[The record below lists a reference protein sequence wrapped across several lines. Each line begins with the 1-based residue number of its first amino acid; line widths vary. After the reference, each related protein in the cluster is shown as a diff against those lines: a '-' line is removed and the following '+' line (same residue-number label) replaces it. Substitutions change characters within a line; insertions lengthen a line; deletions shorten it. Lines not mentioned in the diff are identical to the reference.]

1 MAGRCSAE
9 ARPAARRRG
18 WRADVL
24 RFDSQDR
31 PELISDALLVCEAGR
46 ILAVGPHSQLAA
58 RYVGLEVIDWRGC
71 TLAPGFI
78 DLHVHASQLDVI
90 GAVSTG
96 LLDWLERHT
105 FPAEGRFSDP
115 VHAASASERFLD
127 ELLRNGVTTALAFC
141 SPHPHAADALFSS
154 ALRRGMRLVAGQA
167 LMDRNAPGT
176 LCAPVDTVLAQAEA
190 SIDRW
195 HDRDRLG
202 FALSPRFA
210 PSCSPALLTGVGEL
224 HVRHPSTWIQTHLA
238 ETRDETAWVG
248 ALFPDAR
255 SYLDVYARFG
265 LLGRRSVFAHGLQI
279 DGYDRDALREARAA
293 VAVCPSSNLFLGS
306 GLFDFRAAAVAG
318 FPWGLGSDVGAG
330 TSLSPFRTMLDA
342 YQVARLSGVTLTPGE
357 LWRRHTLC
365 AARALGL
372 GDRVGNLAPGFD
384 ADFIAIDTLATPLLA
399 RRTAAAGSLDDWLF
413 ALIVLGDDRAI
424 RRVVVAGLDA
434 ELAVEVA
441 VRGLPEP

>member
-1 MAGRCSAE
+1 MAGRCSAD
-9 ARPAARRRG
+9 APPVPGLRG

-24 RFDSQDR
+24 RFDAQER
-31 PELISDALLVCEAGR
+31 PELIADALLVAEAGR
-46 ILAVGPHSQLAA
+46 IVAVGPHSRLAP
-58 RYVGLEVIDWRGC
+58 RYVGLEVTDWRGC
-71 TLAPGFI
+71 TLAPGFV

-105 FPAEGRFSDP
+105 FPAEERFSDP
-115 VHAASASERFLD
+115 AHAAAASECFLD

-141 SPHPHAADALFSS
+141 SPHPHAADALLAS
-154 ALRRGMRLVAGQA
+154 ALRRGMRLIAGQA
-167 LMDRNAPGT
+167 LMDRNAPGA
-176 LCAPVDTVLAQAEA
+176 LCAPVDTALAQAEA

-195 HDRDRLG
+195 HGRDRLG

-210 PSCSPALLTGVGEL
+210 PSCTPALLAGVGEL
-224 HVRHPSTWIQTHLA
+224 HARHPSTWIQTHLA
-238 ETRDETAWVG
+238 ETRDETAWVD
-248 ALFPDAR
+248 ALFPDSR
-255 SYLDVYARFG
+255 SYLDVYARCG

-279 DGYDRDALREARAA
+279 DRRDRDALREAGAT

-306 GLFDFRAAAVAG
+306 GLFDFQAAAGAG

-342 YQVARLSGVTLTPGE
+342 YQVARLSGVTLTPAE

-372 GDRVGNLAPGFD
+372 DACIGNLAPGFD
-384 ADFIAIDTLATPLLA
+384 ADFIAIDARAMPLLA
-399 RRTAAAGSLDDWLF
+399 RRTADANSLDDWLF

-424 RRVVVAGLDA
+424 RRTVVAGT
-434 ELAVEVA
+434 VA
-441 VRGLPEP
+441 KPAG